1 MKTKRIKKVNY
12 LLRLVISEVIKKN
25 VKNPNISE
33 LISVAQVE
41 ITPDLHD
48 AKVFISVIG
57 TEEEKIQTIAALNQS
72 AGFIS
77 VNASKKVRMR
87 YFPTLVFAIDTS
99 VEKHMQIEKIL
110 TDINKEKQSRPKNS
124 DE

>member
-1 MKTKRIKKVNY
+1 MKSQRIKRVNS
-12 LLRLVISEVIKKN
+12 LLRVVISEVIKKN

-33 LISVAQVE
+33 LLSVTQVE

-77 VNASKKVRMR
+77 VNASKKVKMR
-87 YFPTLVFAIDTS
+87 YFPTLGFAIDTA

>member
-1 MKTKRIKKVNY
+1 MKSQRIKRVNS
-12 LLRLVISEVIKKN
+12 LLRVVISEVIKKN

-33 LISVAQVE
+33 LLSVTQVE

-77 VNASKKVRMR
+77 VNASKKVKMR
-87 YFPTLVFAIDTS
+87 YFPTLVFAIDTA